1 MKILKYSYI
10 WIFAATSGI
19 MTACTPDEKEGMFS
33 GKGEPVTVK
42 FSIDTRVAET
52 DDFDSQVKTLR
63 VYAFQNGSPVGYY
76 YGGGDVPAH
85 TF

>member
-10 WIFAATSGI
+10 WIFCRNVGGI

-42 FSIDTRVAET
+42 FFNRY
-52 DDFDSQVKTLR
+52 KGGR
-63 VYAFQNGSPVGYY
+63 NG
-76 YGGGDVPAH
+76 
-85 TF
+85 